1 MCIRDSSEK
10 TIVVFTSDNGPWLSY
25 GDHAGSSGI
34 YREGKGTA
42 WEGGQRV
49 PCIIKYPNEI
59 RAGTIIDEPVMGIDW
74 MPTFSKLTGSNLS
87 ENKIDGK
94 DIWPLITQR
103 EKKSPHNEL
112 YFYYRENELH
122 AVRSGDWKLYFPRTY
137 RSLNGKPGGTGG
149 MPVKYEMNEVSDN
162 ELYNLKNDPGEQYNL
177 YNEKIEIVKKLEDI
191 GERARKD
198 LGDKLTSRIGKGVR
212 EIGIID

>member
-1 MCIRDSSEK
+1 MQVHQEFIEK
-10 TIVVFTSDNGPWLSY
+10 EKEP
-25 GDHAGSSGI
+25 
-34 YREGKGTA
+34 
-42 WEGGQRV
+42 
-49 PCIIKYPNEI
+49 
-59 RAGTIIDEPVMGIDW
+59 GTIIDEPVMGIDW

-103 EKKSPHNEL
+103 EKKSPHDEL

-149 MPVKYEMNEVSDN
+149 MPVKY
-162 ELYNLKNDPGEQYNL
+162 
-177 YNEKIEIVKKLEDI
+177 VKKLEDI